1 MSDQKNEAR
10 KVTRLKKFL
19 TRLFSKNKIFHGT
32 RFAQTPGNFYCF
44 LANAAKFLMPRL
56 HLTRTFLLF
65 NLVYSDFV
73 SSFAS
78 TFYQRYYETYG
89 IVAFKNYG
97 NIVVF

>member
-1 MSDQKNEAR
+1 
-10 KVTRLKKFL
+10 
-19 TRLFSKNKIFHGT
+19 
-32 RFAQTPGNFYCF
+32 
-44 LANAAKFLMPRL
+44 MPRL

-78 TFYQRYYETYG
+78 TFYQRYYEIYG
-89 IVAFKNYG
+89 IVAFKTYG

>member
-1 MSDQKNEAR
+1 M
-10 KVTRLKKFL
+10 
-19 TRLFSKNKIFHGT
+19 LFFVLFT
-32 RFAQTPGNFYCF
+32 FYLRCVFACTLLYFY
-44 LANAAKFLMPRL
+44 LL
-56 HLTRTFLLF
+56 FLLF

-97 NIVVF
+97 NIVVFLKEIIKVRILPKRDIQKIGKPELRHLQHLPRTV

>member
-1 MSDQKNEAR
+1 ML
-10 KVTRLKKFL
+10 VVFCFIFFLFTLRLCMYFI
-19 TRLFSKNKIFHGT
+19 IF
-32 RFAQTPGNFYCF
+32 
-44 LANAAKFLMPRL
+44 
-56 HLTRTFLLF
+56 FLLL
-65 NLVYSDFV
+65 NLVSSDFV